1 MTGNGNEESQEAT
14 GADFRLRLLASQA
27 VRAEA
32 VRAPAA
38 DALAAPRPAARAAA
52 PRQPPAGDHPE
63 PADAARSAAPDRQ
76 QERGGDAAAAGGTPG
91 L

>member
-1 MTGNGNEESQEAT
+1 MALTGNANEESQEAT
-14 GADFRLRLLASQA
+14 GAEFRLRLLSSQA

-38 DALAAPRPAARAAA
+38 ALAAPHATAHAARG
-52 PRQPPAGDHPE
+52 QPSPGDHPQ
-63 PADAARSAAPDRQ
+63 PAHAARGAAPDRQ
-76 QERGGDAAAAGGTPG
+76 QERGGDAAAAGGAPG